1 MKNVDMS
8 IDFCGFHCENPF
20 LLSSSCIAGNEEMV
34 ARALEAGWA
43 GVVFK
48 TIGFYIPSEVSPR
61 FDTIQK
67 EGASFVGFRNLEQI
81 SDHPLE
87 ENLKALKHLK
97 QRFPN
102 KLIVASIMGETP
114 EEWTKLATLSEE
126 AGVDII
132 ECNFSCPQMVKGDMG
147 ADVGVN
153 EELVRSFWQAVRQ
166 GTTLPILAKMTPNI
180 TDMLVPTI
188 AAMEGGATGLAAIN
202 TIKCITS
209 VNDSNYIQPDVAGKS
224 SVSGYSGKAVKPIA
238 LRFISDMA
246 SCPSLQDVPIS
257 GMGGVETWHDA
268 LEFLLLG
275 ASTVQVTT
283 SVMQYGYRIIDDL
296 LDGLMMYMKM
306 HHIDGVKQLV
316 GQSLQNLVTSDQLN
330 RHTIA
335 YPKWDME
342 SCVGCGRCYISCQDG
357 GHQAISWQRIKR
369 LPSLIVQ
376 KCVGCQLCCLVCP
389 VDAIHSGKRVEKER
403 QQLIS

>member
-1 MKNVDMS
+1 
-8 IDFCGFHCENPF
+8 
-20 LLSSSCIAGNEEMV
+20 
-34 ARALEAGWA
+34 
-43 GVVFK
+43 
-48 TIGFYIPSEVSPR
+48 
-61 FDTIQK
+61 
-67 EGASFVGFRNLEQI
+67 
-81 SDHPLE
+81 
-87 ENLKALKHLK
+87 
-97 QRFPN
+97 
-102 KLIVASIMGETP
+102 MGETP

-153 EELVRSFWQAVRQ
+153 EELVRSFCQAVRQ

-180 TDMLVPTI
+180 TDMLVPAI

>member
-153 EELVRSFWQAVRQ
+153 EELVRSFCQAVRQ

-180 TDMLVPTI
+180 TDMLVPAI

>member
-153 EELVRSFWQAVRQ
+153 EELVRSFCQAVRQ

-180 TDMLVPTI
+180 TDMLGPAI